1 MNPSQ
6 PVCPK
11 CHTAVRPG
19 ARFCPSC
26 GSGLP
31 QQPDVHPNP
40 APAQRAAAVPPHI
53 PAKKKSR
60 AGLWVLIVVLLCVF
74 LTACVVLVYF
84 FVPGVQDVLP
94 FSFEKKTTATL
105 EATLT
110 ETSIS
115 DDVTET
121 PEVTE
126 TAVAT
131 ELPTVEPTE
140 APPLGYFVSYDNVE
154 FTVPE
159 EIALSAKGKTFAAIT
174 DGAYWELLPEY
185 NNFTFDGYVLNN
197 TFHIPVIN
205 ILPVQE
211 YIDVNPD
218 IADTINS
225 LKQLLDNPTDDP
237 GSIPFLP
244 AWNAAEMFVARVDY
258 LEFNGIRG
266 VSYLTQF
273 GQSFWPINSHDMF
286 YTFQGITNDG
296 KYYISIILP
305 VSHPML
311 PATGEEYTGSMDEL
325 MSDYDGYLAD
335 TLPLLESWSSDE
347 FTPSLDVIET
357 LVKSIVIK

>member
-31 QQPDVHPNP
+31 QQPS
-40 APAQRAAAVPPHI
+40 VPPI
-53 PAKKKSR
+53 AASAPRQPAAPLQVTAKKKSR
-60 AGLWVLIVVLLCVF
+60 AGLWVLIVVLLCIL
-74 LTACVVLVYF
+74 LTACLVLVYF
-84 FVPGVQDVLP
+84 FVPGVKDILP
-94 FSFEKKTTATL
+94 FSLEKKTTATL
-105 EATLT
+105 EETLT

-115 DDVTET
+115 GDVTET

-126 TAVAT
+126 IAVVT
-131 ELPTVEPTE
+131 ELPTVAPTE
-140 APPLGYFVSYDNVE
+140 APPTGYFVSYNNVE

-159 EIALSAKGKTFAAIT
+159 EIALSAKGKTFAAVT
-174 DGAYWELLPEY
+174 VGAYWEMLPEY
-185 NNFTFDGYVLNN
+185 DRFSFDGYVLEN
-197 TFHIPVIN
+197 TFHDPVIN

-244 AWNAAEMFVARVDY
+244 AWNAAEMFVAKVNY

-266 VSYLTQF
+266 VSFLTQF

-286 YTFQGITNDG
+286 YTFQGLTNDE

-311 PATGEEYTGSMDEL
+311 PATGEDYTGSMDEL

-335 TLPLLESWSSDE
+335 TLPLMESWSNDE
-347 FTPSLDVIET
+347 FTPSLDGIEA
-357 LVKSIVIK
+357 LIKSIKIK